1 MAALFLDLLLNLFL
15 LLKEEIQELGRILG
29 HIEEIKHL
37 MAPSFS
43 ILHVERFF
51 FSMPTWTNLHF

>member
-15 LLKEEIQELGRILG
+15 LLKEEIQELRRILG

-51 FSMPTWTNLHF
+51 FHALLD